1 MTDQELTIEN
11 WLWDMYGTRSLQRTA
26 EFRPTA
32 TISRGT
38 GPVRELP
45 TRRIELGNLTLES
58 RTGETITLDQHLETS
73 ATEGLVVIQD
83 GSIVYERYLNGLQPD
98 TRHLLASVTKSM
110 CATLLGIEIAKGT
123 LTREAL
129 VADVAPEFAGTSIA
143 DATVGQVID
152 MTAGTAFEEMHDT
165 LSEQGQVSDVT
176 RFMQQAGTLPLGGEP
191 PIGTLA
197 LFRQFGL
204 AYPHGDH
211 FEYRTPLTCA
221 MGRILEVATG
231 RPYVELF
238 SDEVWSQLGMEHD
251 AAIIVDTVG
260 FPFTGGGMLATLRD
274 VARYGLAHLDNGV
287 VDGHQVIP
295 TEWIASTRDGA
306 DDTRRAFAACPQLT
320 EQDLAGWSEYRN
332 AFWVVEPGRIYEA
345 LGLFGQV
352 CRINTETRTVITR
365 FSAQPMAERTAI
377 GFETYR
383 AHAAI
388 EAALAG

>member
-11 WLWDMYGTRSLQRTA
+11 WLWDMYGSRSLQRTA

-38 GPVRELP
+38 GPVRGLP
-45 TRRIELGNLTLES
+45 TTPIELGNLTLES

-73 ATEGLVVIQD
+73 STEGLVVIQD

-110 CATLLGIEIAKGT
+110 CATLLGIELAKGT

-129 VADVAPEFAGTSIA
+129 VADVAPEFTGSSIA
-143 DATVGQVID
+143 DATIGQIID

-165 LSEQGQVSDVT
+165 LSEQGQISDVT
-176 RFMQQAGTLPLGGEP
+176 RFMQQAGTLPLGGVE

-204 AYPHGDH
+204 AYAHGDH

-221 MGRILEVATG
+221 MGRILEIATG

-260 FPFTGGGMLATLRD
+260 FPFTGGGMPQRSATSP
-274 VARYGLAHLDNGV
+274 A
-287 VDGHQVIP
+287 
-295 TEWIASTRDGA
+295 
-306 DDTRRAFAACPQLT
+306 
-320 EQDLAGWSEYRN
+320 
-332 AFWVVEPGRIYEA
+332 
-345 LGLFGQV
+345 
-352 CRINTETRTVITR
+352 
-365 FSAQPMAERTAI
+365 TA
-377 GFETYR
+377 
-383 AHAAI
+383 
-388 EAALAG
+388 